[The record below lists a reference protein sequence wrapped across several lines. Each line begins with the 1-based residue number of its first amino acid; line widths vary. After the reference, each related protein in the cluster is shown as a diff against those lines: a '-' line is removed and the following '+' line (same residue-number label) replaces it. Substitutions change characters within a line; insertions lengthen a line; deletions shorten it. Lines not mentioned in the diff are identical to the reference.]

1 VDGGRVE
8 EKRGYGIGGDGR
20 RRDGWSGMEGG
31 GEVGEMRRIS

>member
-1 VDGGRVE
+1 MEGGWRRKGGMEV
-8 EKRGYGIGGDGR
+8 GGDGR